1 MDFEPIEEYNG
12 DIVLIDR
19 LAEFFPVESWEWN
32 EGEIVELDDISCAI
46 HEAQPEE
53 SIPFGDTWKYLCMES
68 KSTEWHIGRII
79 YFINHPEE
87 IRDIE
92 IDNVCVDNYILP
104 APTIIDGN
112 HRFMAA
118 MWLNDQGKMDK
129 VHCMYGG
136 RMDLLDYLTGK
147 TNECPEE

>member
-1 MDFEPIEEYNG
+1 MDFTSMEKYNG
-12 DIVLIDR
+12 DMILINR
-19 LAEFFPVESWEWN
+19 LAEFFPSESWSWN
-32 EGEIVELDDISCAI
+32 KGEVVELNDISLAI
-46 HEAQPEE
+46 HEAQLEE
-53 SIPFGDTWKYLCMES
+53 SSPFGDTWKHLCMEN

-87 IRDIE
+87 IKDIE
-92 IDNVCVDNYILP
+92 IDNICVDNYILP

-118 MWLNDQGKMDK
+118 MWLNYKGKMDK

-136 RMDLLDYLTGK
+136 RIDVLDYLTGK
-147 TNECPEE
+147 SNEIPDE